1 MRSYDVEIKFKTEI
15 TGDEELLLNVYV
27 SGTNRDGA
35 RKAAHLKFAELSKVF
50 KYPPYDIKATVW
62 GDGEVK

>member
-1 MRSYDVEIKFKTEI
+1 MRLYDVEMKFKTEI
-15 TGDEELLLNVYV
+15 TGDEELSLNVYV
-27 SGTNRDGA
+27 SGTNRDEA